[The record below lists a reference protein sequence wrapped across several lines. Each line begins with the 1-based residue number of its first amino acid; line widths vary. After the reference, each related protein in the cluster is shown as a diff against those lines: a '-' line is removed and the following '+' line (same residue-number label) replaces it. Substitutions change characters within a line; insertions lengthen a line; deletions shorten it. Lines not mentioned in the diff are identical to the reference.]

1 MEVSVLDAYLMVVS
15 DALDSFSSEDAYC
28 VKSDQSGYVLFR
40 TDTYDGYTPEDVTR
54 SCFDEESYS
63 MKVYANGEQ
72 RKKGD
77 FAYKL
82 VSDDS
87 FALHFQ

>member
-1 MEVSVLDAYLMVVS
+1 M
-15 DALDSFSSEDAYC
+15 
-28 VKSDQSGYVLFR
+28 LFR

-87 FALHFQ
+87 FCLTFPISDTDAARL